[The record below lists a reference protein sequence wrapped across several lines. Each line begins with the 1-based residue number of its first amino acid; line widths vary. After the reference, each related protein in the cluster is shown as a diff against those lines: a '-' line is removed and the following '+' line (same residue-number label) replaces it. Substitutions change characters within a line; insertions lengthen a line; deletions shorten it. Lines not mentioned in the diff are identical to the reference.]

1 MPLSQKHLLVIECL
15 TRDILRETYR
25 EREEMIPP
33 IDLNK
38 IADST
43 GLKIMAGESSNP
55 NLVGTYDRQ
64 KRLITVKKSDPL
76 FRKMFTVAQAL
87 GYYYLH
93 SDNSSE
99 TFYRHHQDF
108 LEAHPEDNRESE
120 VNWFAASLLTPK
132 RIFILFGKFIGNID
146 ALAECFGV
154 SSTVCYYRLKHL
166 GMI

>member
-1 MPLSQKHLLVIECL
+1 
-15 TRDILRETYR
+15 
-25 EREEMIPP
+25 MIPP

-64 KRLITVKKSDPL
+64 ERLITVKKSDPR
-76 FRKMFTVAQAL
+76 FHKAFTVAHLL
-87 GYYYLH
+87 GHHYLH
-93 SDNSSE
+93 SDKPFE
-99 TFYRHHQDF
+99 IFYRHYRTL
-108 LEAHPEDNRESE
+108 LEADPEENQESE
-120 VNWFAASLLTPK
+120 ANWFAASLLAPK
-132 RIFILFGKFIGNID
+132 RIFILFWRFIGNID

-154 SSTVCYYRLKHL
+154 SSTVCYYRLKLL